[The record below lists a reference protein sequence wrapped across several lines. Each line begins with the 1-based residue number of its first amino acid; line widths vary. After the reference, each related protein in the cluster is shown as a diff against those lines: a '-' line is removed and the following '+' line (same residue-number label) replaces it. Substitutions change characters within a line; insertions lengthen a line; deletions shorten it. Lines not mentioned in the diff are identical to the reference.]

1 MIRGYAMNN
10 GFKEVEISEV
20 IVYGRKEWKFSFLV
34 GGTVYNERMSDDKA
48 RYIKVLEDEYYFEE
62 DENSLDI

>member
-34 GGTVYNERMSDDKA
+34 NGTVYNERTSDDKD
-48 RYIKVLEDEYYFEE
+48 RYIKALEGEYYFE
-62 DENSLDI
+62 DDGNSLDI